1 MDLKN
6 KYYHFVS
13 ALTPEICSKIIDH
26 GTSIIKKNK
35 ELGLDTSGTTF
46 GDKHKSAIK
55 DGKPQ
60 EDKSKQQL
68 KKDKINDNLYVRDS
82 EIAWLNDQWIYDL
95 IIPYINKANLFSGW
109 NFQIDTHEDFQ
120 FTVYNPGGFY
130 GWHTD
135 GGSDIHAVNKRY
147 IHGITEQPLK
157 ANGGFPQGYA
167 KEERLIG
174 KVRKISLTI
183 NLNLPGEYEGGNLM
197 FDFGQHTEG
206 EQFYECKEIRPQ
218 GSIIIFPSFTYHCVT
233 PITKGTRYSLVLW
246 TLGDAFR

>member
-1 MDLKN
+1 MVTDNTYWWFK
-6 KYYHFVS
+6 S
-13 ALTPEICSKIIDH
+13 IITPEICQKIISIGESKIAETKKQGINTAAVTVD
-26 GTSIIKKNK
+26 GKQKQAIENAEPMQDKTWEEMKNK
-35 ELGLDTSGTTF
+35 
-46 GDKHKSAIK
+46 KV
-55 DGKPQ
+55 
-60 EDKSKQQL
+60 
-68 KKDKINDNLYVRDS
+68 YVRDS
-82 EIAWLNDQWIYDL
+82 EVAWLDEKWIYDL
-95 IIPYINKANLFSGW
+95 ILPYIQKANKIAGW
-109 NFQIDTHEDFQ
+109 NYDIEDAENFQ
-120 FTVYNPGGFY
+120 FTKYYPGGFY

-147 IHGITEQPLK
+147 IQGITEQPLK
-157 ANGGFPQGYA
+157 ANGGFPQGYT
-167 KEERLIG
+167 KDERLVG

>member
-95 IIPYINKANLFSGW
+95 IIPYIKKANLFSGW
-109 NFQIDTHEDFQ
+109 NFQFDAHEEFQ

-135 GGSDIHAVNKRY
+135 GGSDIHASYNISV
-147 IHGITEQPLK
+147 GI
-157 ANGGFPQGYA
+157 GSGFVSYVVI
-167 KEERLIG
+167 RLIQG
-174 KVRKISLTI
+174 RRKDIHPLLFLVAGLFMIYFLSSPI
-183 NLNLPGEYEGGNLM
+183 NTWVG
-197 FDFGQHTEG
+197 
-206 EQFYECKEIRPQ
+206 
-218 GSIIIFPSFTYHCVT
+218 
-233 PITKGTRYSLVLW
+233 
-246 TLGDAFR
+246 